1 MKVICEVFKS
11 PRKDEMYLY
20 VDKKEGLKRVPKE
33 LLEIFG
39 TPKSVMTM
47 LIRPEKD
54 LARAK
59 AEDVLSNIREQGFY
73 LQMPPKKEEYLL
85 DLYKAP
91 TEGKY

>member
-1 MKVICEVFKS
+1 MKVICEIFKS

-20 VDKKEGLKRVPKE
+20 VDKKEGLKRVPEE

-39 TPKSVMTM
+39 TPKSTMT
-47 LIRPEKD
+47 LLLTEDKK
-54 LARAK
+54 LARA
-59 AEDVLSNIREQGFY
+59 EVSDVLRDLREKGFY
-73 LQMPPKKEEYLL
+73 LQMPPKKDEYLL

>member
-11 PRKDEMYLY
+11 PHKDEMYLY

-39 TPKSVMTM
+39 KPKSVMTM
-47 LIRPEKD
+47 LIREDKD
-54 LARAK
+54 LARVK
-59 AEDVLSNIREQGFY
+59 SEDVLREIREKGFY
-73 LQMPPKKEEYLL
+73 LQMPPKQDEYLL

>member
-33 LLEIFG
+33 LLDVFG
-39 TPKSVMTM
+39 TPKSVMT
-47 LIRPEKD
+47 LLVTEEKE

-59 AEDVLSNIREQGFY
+59 GVDVLRELREKGFY
-73 LQMPPKKEEYLL
+73 LQMPPKKDAYLL